1 MPSNTQT
8 LRAICKSGQLP
19 HALQTQIPGSIY
31 TKPGM
36 PWMILRAG
44 LPGWIAIWSFTGEGE
59 ILRRALN
66 YKVTPY
72 PIYLIPAGQV
82 MARFVRE
89 VEARG
94 GVGPVKTRQDL
105 FSDNI
110 HFNDLGAYLVA
121 LTHYAVLYQKSP
133 LGLPHTLLRADGS
146 AATDPGPEAGLL
158 MQKIVWDVVTGY
170 APSGVRRDSSL

>member
-1 MPSNTQT
+1 MQKWAAAARAANPNTRVYLYET
-8 LRAICKSGQLP
+8 W
-19 HALQTQIPGSIY
+19 HALDDPE
-31 TKPGM
+31 
-36 PWMILRAG
+36 
-44 LPGWIAIWSFTGEGE
+44 GWLARLDRDLELYWEGE